1 MRRLLAL
8 LTALLAG
15 LVGLALVFTDYGPGR
30 TEAARAWVG
39 GGFYVAAGLLVGLIH
54 ARGRALRWA
63 VVTAWG
69 MVVLGLVGV
78 WVSAT
83 DSASGDWSLAL
94 LYLLGPL
101 ACALLGIKLG
111 SAIAR

>member
-8 LTALLAG
+8 LAALLAG
-15 LVGLALVFTDYGPGR
+15 LVGLALVFTDVGPGR

-39 GGFYVAAGLLVGLIH
+39 GGFYLAAGILVGLLH
-54 ARGRALRWA
+54 ARGGPLRWA
-63 VVTAWG
+63 AATAWG
-69 MVVLGLVGV
+69 MVLLGVVGI

-83 DSASGDWSLAL
+83 DPASGDWSLAFL
-94 LYLLGPL
+94 FLLGPL